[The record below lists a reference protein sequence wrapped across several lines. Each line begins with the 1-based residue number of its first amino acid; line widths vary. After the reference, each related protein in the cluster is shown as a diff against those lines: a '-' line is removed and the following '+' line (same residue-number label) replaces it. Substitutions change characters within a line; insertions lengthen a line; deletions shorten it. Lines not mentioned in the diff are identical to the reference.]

1 MSTAHVSNSPFAH
14 VLSLTSDMFTPARG
28 KRVAPAKPARRQPSQ
43 ARSEQTVRVI
53 FEAVAQVLNEQ
64 GEAAL
69 TTNRIAERAGVSI
82 GTLYQYFDSKEAIV
96 MAMLARKRERV
107 MRQLDDLLSEV
118 NPHATQPREVLRQC
132 VRLYVHAFGQGGRGE
147 RPLIRMAWRLDLH
160 EALQASMREAA
171 ERISSHLQRIAHPQ
185 LRPPT
190 PAMVYVMTRLLAGTV
205 RFAALESASL
215 LGTVALE
222 DELVNACWGVMAVG
236 D

>member
-1 MSTAHVSNSPFAH
+1 MSTTPRSKHSPP
-14 VLSLTSDMFTPARG
+14 V
-28 KRVAPAKPARRQPSQ
+28 KPARRQPSQ
-43 ARSEQTVRVI
+43 ARSEHTVRVI

-64 GEAAL
+64 GEAAF

-107 MRQLDDLLSEV
+107 MRQLDNLLSEAS
-118 NPHATQPREVLRQC
+118 PSTAHPREILRQC

-147 RPLIRMAWRLDLH
+147 RPLIRMAWRLDQH
-160 EALQASMREAA
+160 EVLQASMREAA
-171 ERISSHLQRIAHPQ
+171 ERISSHLQRISHPQ

-205 RFAALESASL
+205 RFAALESSSL
-215 LGTVALE
+215 LGTSALE
-222 DELVNACWGVMAVG
+222 EELVNACWGVMAAESCEHTW
-236 D
+236 